1 MKSKSIIIGG
11 FVAAILI
18 IAAGLLLL
26 LKKDPEA
33 PDYRQAAVSYVLQ
46 NTNYGPLD
54 QYVPDKKASLKIGN
68 EIPVY
73 AVKDGKLDRMPNRV
87 FPVLDAEGTYLF
99 EVNLP
104 DLAKEEIARWNLKED
119 SIPAAASDDGAELK
133 RDYLKQSGARIALV
147 YSDTAYSLL
156 VDDTLYPILQYE
168 ATVGYDS
175 LDSLRA
181 EEYQKVPVWDPVAE
195 PIKAG

>member
-1 MKSKSIIIGG
+1 MKSKSIIIGSC
-11 FVAAILI
+11 VAAILI

-26 LKKDPEA
+26 PKKDLEA

-119 SIPAAASDDGAELK
+119 SIPAAASDDGSELK

-156 VDDTLYPILQYE
+156 VDDTLYPILRYE
-168 ATVGYDS
+168 TAIGYDS
-175 LDSLRA
+175 LDSLLA
-181 EEYQKVPVWDPVAE
+181 EEYQKIPVWDSTAE
-195 PIKAG
+195 LIKAN